1 MRRPLMLLMAAATA
15 TVAVAGIGVS
25 AAPALASRSAPADQV
40 FNLTYPVTGN
50 TMIKKINSTISLGPG
65 TLTTS
70 ADLTTSTLTATLS
83 LPPATGSFKELGF
96 VTVTAT
102 TKLIQVGQ
110 ATGTFNFNANTVT
123 TTAAAMLQLTSL
135 NIAGLNIGVGSSC
148 ETSPASITVS
158 SQPGFTFGTG
168 GNLAGTYTIPN
179 FHHCGLATLL
189 INLTLPGPGNTITLT
204 LGKPTL

>member
-40 FNLTYPVTGN
+40 FNLTYPVTGS

-70 ADLTTSTLTATLS
+70 ADLTTSTLTANLS

-96 VTVTAT
+96 ITVTAT

-123 TTAAAMLQLTSL
+123 TTATAMLQLTSL
-135 NIAGLNIGVGSSC
+135 KIAGFNIPVGSSC

-179 FHHCGLATLL
+179 FRHCGLATFL

-204 LGKPTL
+204 LGTPTL